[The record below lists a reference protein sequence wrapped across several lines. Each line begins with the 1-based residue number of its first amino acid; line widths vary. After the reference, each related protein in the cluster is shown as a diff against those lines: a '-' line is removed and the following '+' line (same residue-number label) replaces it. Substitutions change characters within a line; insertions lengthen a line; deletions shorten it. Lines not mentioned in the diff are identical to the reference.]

1 MFSIWFISL
10 IAVVYLGVLFA
21 VAGWADR
28 RKVLPFKGMIYGLSL
43 GVNCTSWDFYGTTA
57 QAASNGWWLAP
68 TYAGTIILFIF
79 GWQLYCRIAHICRQ
93 QKLTSLADFIATR
106 YGQSSSLSGLIS
118 LISVIAIV
126 AYISLQLSATA
137 QSINLVTGR
146 APTQSNQVWADSTFY
161 ITLLLALFAILFG
174 ARRLKPSE
182 HNPGLIASIAFESIV
197 KLLAFIAVGLCV
209 FFYI

>member
-68 TYAGTIILFIF
+68 TYAGTIIYFWL
-79 GWQLYCRIAHICRQ
+79 
-93 QKLTSLADFIATR
+93 
-106 YGQSSSLSGLIS
+106 
-118 LISVIAIV
+118 AIV
-126 AYISLQLSATA
+126 LPHCTYLSTTKTHVIS
-137 QSINLVTGR
+137 
-146 APTQSNQVWADSTFY
+146 
-161 ITLLLALFAILFG
+161 
-174 ARRLKPSE
+174 
-182 HNPGLIASIAFESIV
+182 
-197 KLLAFIAVGLCV
+197 
-209 FFYI
+209 